1 MLSETIRNI
10 YATIDNR
17 SLWKNSLVNIAKYCN
32 GSDEGGAALVP
43 LDPDC
48 AQWRYGSSKSE
59 EADLL
64 YYSQWKGQSPL
75 RSYKPQR
82 MPGDFFYIDDSF
94 MTDKVLDHSPFYQE
108 YLKNFGVRRLQN
120 CLFENYQG
128 KKFLLSVQNPINAP
142 ADTILDSKKKI
153 IMLAPYIIQAI
164 NIGDNFHYNQN
175 TKNCFQCLIDN
186 MPYAIAIFDKQNNV
200 LFANH
205 KMVDMEQHGI
215 FIINN
220 RIKNKYEDS
229 KIKLEKL
236 LKECEEDTY
245 VTFSTKS
252 QKNFIAKIGFFN
264 NINKNNQ
271 DVSLT
276 FPKFLII
283 HDCQINKNTERALK
297 NFFLS
302 PAQSKISCMIANG
315 FSVKDIAK
323 SLNITEGTA
332 RQTIKEA
339 FARLD
344 LNSQVKLASFIK
356 DIDCLP

>member
-17 SLWKNSLVNIAKYCN
+17 SLWKNSLANIAKYCN

-48 AQWRYGSSKSE
+48 VQWRYGSSKSDE
-59 EADLL
+59 SDLL
-64 YYSQWKGQSPL
+64 YYSDWKEQSPL
-75 RSYKPQR
+75 RSYKPQS

-94 MTDKVLDHSPFYQE
+94 LTDEVLDHSPFYQE
-108 YLKNFGVRRLQN
+108 YLKTFGVRRLQN
-120 CLFENYQG
+120 CLFENFHG
-128 KKFLLSVQNPINAP
+128 KKFLLSVQNPIHAP
-142 ADTILDSKKKI
+142 TDTVLSSKKKLLT
-153 IMLAPYIIQAI
+153 LAPHIIQAV
-164 NIGDNFHYNQN
+164 NIGDNFYYNKN
-175 TKNCFQCLIDN
+175 TKDCFQCLIDH

-200 LFANH
+200 LFANQ
-205 KMVDMEQHGI
+205 KMLDMEQYGI

-220 RIKNKYEDS
+220 RIKNKSEDS
-229 KIKLEKL
+229 KIKIEKF
-236 LKECEEDTY
+236 LKDCEKDTY

-252 QKNFIAKIGFFN
+252 EKNFIAKVGFFN

-271 DVSLT
+271 DISLV
-276 FPKFLII
+276 FPKFLMI
-283 HDCQINKNTERALK
+283 HDCHINKNTEKILK

-302 PAQSKISCMIANG
+302 PAQSKISCMIADG
-315 FSVKDIAK
+315 IPVKEIAK
-323 SLNITEGTA
+323 ILNITEGTT

-344 LNSQVKLASFIK
+344 INSQVKLASFIK